1 MYSSR
6 PTYNSPPPELSN
18 NPFIDHSANALAR
31 FPDISATGDLSPAPS
46 QYTSWL
52 NRPQGSTLSPNQT
65 GYYSQGVG
73 VASPAGY
80 NAGGYQ
86 PQPQPQPQLSGWAPA
101 GPSYSQQQQQQPYGQ
116 MMSPPAQPQMSS
128 GPFQP
133 SSAFGQQ
140 LAGQINGA
148 YGAPLQQAQQPQY
161 SGYAQYG
168 GGQGYQQG
176 YPQQQQQQQQQ
187 QYLAEFD
194 PYAQQQAIQSQ
205 GAMAGSGGPSGQYGQ
220 RQQQQQPHPREFVVS
235 HKAELES
242 WDPYTWKQAQ
252 NCFDALKAAWEAR
265 KQELEARL
273 RALGGAGL
281 FNGGM
286 YGGGPAQQ
294 YAQLDNMA
302 KEAGLHVGEYG
313 RGGVVPDAGGL
324 HGIPPVERRCV
335 QAESARGDQRRAQQS
350 PGLAPAAHVLAP
362 PSARLTTTTKWLGSR
377 ALDSSEGRHGGGL
390 SVIIGGVYA

>member
-31 FPDISATGDLSPAPS
+31 FPDISATGDLSPASS

-52 NRPQGSTLSPNQT
+52 NTPQGSTISPNQT
-65 GYYSQGVG
+65 GYYSQGV
-73 VASPAGY
+73 ASPSGY

-101 GPSYSQQQQQQPYGQ
+101 GPSYSQPQQQPYGQ
-116 MMSPPAQPQMSS
+116 IMSPPAQQPQMSS

-148 YGAPLQQAQQPQY
+148 YGAPPMQQAQQQQQQPQY

-168 GGQGYQQG
+168 AGPGQGYQQG
-176 YPQQQQQQQQQ
+176 YPQQPQQQQQQ

-194 PYAQQQAIQSQ
+194 PYAQQQQSMQSQ
-205 GAMAGSGGPSGQYGQ
+205 GAMGAPAGPSGGPGGQYGQ
-220 RQQQQQPHPREFVVS
+220 RQQQPHPREFVVS

-242 WDPYTWKQAQ
+242 WDSYTWKQAQ

-281 FNGGM
+281 FSAGGGGM

-294 YAQLDNMA
+294 YAQLEHMT
-302 KEAGLHVGEYG
+302 KEAGLHVDTVAAGSFQMQEVFTGY
-313 RGGVVPDAGGL
+313 RQSSDVASKRRVREAINAALSSLPDWPQPL
-324 HGIPPVERRCV
+324 MF
-335 QAESARGDQRRAQQS
+335 
-350 PGLAPAAHVLAP
+350 
-362 PSARLTTTTKWLGSR
+362 
-377 ALDSSEGRHGGGL
+377 
-390 SVIIGGVYA
+390 